1 MTNHRYILNRLKS
14 ESCIERIS
22 QLCSLLA
29 FFALGPLSL
38 TCAFANSAVDESLL
52 GLSEQAFQ
60 ESMPEVTKAL
70 KPNWGPHGVRGLFT
84 LNKVNLHGQN
94 FDVVFYFKNK
104 RLARIEHRRVLIDGK
119 CESDFNVLISPL
131 NLKYGDGTGPADAS
145 QSRNSG
151 ASFAWKGERF
161 TAMAYKLVNKSRCE
175 FLVALEPRHDIDAS
189 TL

>member
-1 MTNHRYILNRLKS
+1 MTNHRYILNLLKS
-14 ESCIERIS
+14 ESRVERIS

-29 FFALGPLSL
+29 FCALGPLSL

-60 ESMPEVTKAL
+60 ESMPEVSKVL

-104 RLARIEHRRVLIDGK
+104 RLARIEHRRVPIDGK
-119 CESDFNVLISPL
+119 CESDFNVLISTL
-131 NLKYGDGTGPADAS
+131 NLKYGVGTGSADAS
-145 QSRNSG
+145 QSVNSG
-151 ASFAWKGERF
+151 TSFAWKGESF
-161 TAMAYKLVNKSRCE
+161 TASAYKLVDKKRCE
-175 FLVALEPRHDIDAS
+175 FLVALEPRYDIDAS

>member
-60 ESMPEVTKAL
+60 ESMPAVTKAL

-119 CESDFNVLISPL
+119 CESDFNVLISTL